1 MAKEKGHLKEEM
13 KLLAI
18 VPAFNE
24 EKIISNVIDSLT
36 ESSLKP
42 DIVVINDCSNDNTLT
57 QALNNGKA
65 YVVDLPCN
73 LGIGGAVQT
82 GFKFAEKHD
91 YDFAF
96 QFDGDGQH
104 LASEIEKLISP
115 LIKDEADVVIGSRF
129 IEKHSGFRSTLP
141 RRIGIGIFKL
151 LNSVLIRQKI
161 TDNTSGFRAYNKKA
175 IRFLA
180 DNYPSD
186 YPEPEAVILLG
197 KNNFRITELSVNMIE
212 RETGVSSINSFR
224 AIYYMLKVILSVL
237 MCASRSSQFNA
248 EHERL

>member
-1 MAKEKGHLKEEM
+1 M

-24 EKIISNVIDSLT
+24 EKIISTVIDSLT

-65 YVVDLPCN
+65 YVLDLPCN

-82 GFKFAEKHD
+82 GFKFAKKHD

-104 LASEIEKLISP
+104 QASEIEKLISP
-115 LIKDEADVVIGSRF
+115 LIKDESDVVIGSRF
-129 IEKHSGFRSTLP
+129 IEKHSGFKSTLP
-141 RRIGIGIFKL
+141 RRIGISVFKL
-151 LNSVLIRQKI
+151 LNSIIIRQKI
-161 TDNTSGFRAYNKKA
+161 TDNTSGFRAYNKKT
-175 IRFLA
+175 IHFLA

-197 KNNFRITELSVNMIE
+197 KNNFRIKELSVSMIE

-224 AIYYMLKVILSVL
+224 AVYYMFKVILSVL
-237 MCASRSSQFNA
+237 MCASRAPQLTTK
-248 EHERL
+248 HEEL

>member
-1 MAKEKGHLKEEM
+1 M

-24 EKIISNVIDSLT
+24 EKIISTVIDSLAGC
-36 ESSLKP
+36 SLKP
-42 DIVVINDCSNDNTLT
+42 DIVIINDGSNDNTAK
-57 QALNNGKA
+57 QALNNGNA
-65 YVVDLPCN
+65 FVIDLPCN

-82 GFKFAEKHD
+82 GFKFAVKYD

-104 LASEIEKLISP
+104 QTPEIEKIIAP
-115 LIKDEADVVIGSRF
+115 LKANEADVVIGSRF
-129 IEKHSGFRSTLP
+129 IEKHSGFKSTLP
-141 RRIGIGIFKL
+141 RRIGISVFKL
-151 LNSVLIRQKI
+151 LNSLLIRQKI

-175 IRFLA
+175 IHFLA

-197 KNNFRITELSVNMIE
+197 KNNFRLKELSVNMIE
-212 RETGVSSINSFR
+212 RETGVSSINSIR
-224 AIYYMLKVILSVL
+224 AVYYMFKVVLSVL
-237 MCASRSSQFNA
+237 MCASRDTQLKTK
-248 EHERL
+248 HEDL